1 MQGILANFDIQ
12 REFSAPP
19 GYNIFGY
26 SDDPLVCNDGPEV
39 SANICTDFKGT
50 VHGDVEYA
58 SLYVP
63 ILKKMVDL
71 GAGYPL
77 VAPTAGIAYKPPGSK
92 ITYATAMY
100 APLVAG
106 FGAENGN
113 PGNYMGQQ
121 VAVERITY
129 LSPSFGYQVNDHLS
143 IGASVGMSYNA
154 IALKTDLRFPNEM
167 IGVLRMVD
175 EVVCAPLKI
184 IVT

>member
-63 ILKKMVDL
+63 ILK
-71 GAGYPL
+71 
-77 VAPTAGIAYKPPGSK
+77 
-92 ITYATAMY
+92 
-100 APLVAG
+100 
-106 FGAENGN
+106 NG
-113 PGNYMGQQ
+113 
-121 VAVERITY
+121 RSRSW
-129 LSPSFGYQVNDHLS
+129 LSTSC
-143 IGASVGMSYNA
+143 SYRRNC
-154 IALKTDLRFPNEM
+154 L
-167 IGVLRMVD
+167 
-175 EVVCAPLKI
+175 
-184 IVT
+184 